1 MKKRTI
7 LGFFAVSILGL
18 WSCAGSGSDPVWG
31 GLPGPGRSDT
41 LQFFSREASFGM
53 DSGRLVA
60 PFLRRATSAGEVT
73 LFGTRNDESSPSS
86 IMQTA
91 VQAASRAEG
100 ATSRAVFDQEGRP
113 VRVTNSDDGLL
124 LSLEWSEASVAM
136 KFYSSTGM
144 YQAGA
149 TVPLTGELNPVKMTA
164 PAQGGI
170 YQGTLAGV
178 ADGIFSLEVTGA
190 DHGSTVSTA
199 ACSRCYEPGTRSQT
213 TDWLA
218 DFEALGGLTAASP
231 VNTFLQKSFGR
242 VFENGAAEGMAKVIR
257 AAFASGDTNATIYL
271 QSAPAFSAALTAHL
285 NVLDGIPTGLT
296 ESEYADRGIFVAA
309 EENSASAGYVLSTS
323 ITDPFNDSDPTF
335 VTGLAYSRD
344 WGTVPLQGSI
354 NGSGAFT
361 ALGSTSN
368 GGQVTLT
375 GTAQVTSGASGNWA
389 INSSAGG
396 GGGGGGGFNGNVTPP
411 GTCNVSSGSG
421 GQGGTIRT
429 FNMGQS
435 CGNIAFSYEMYGI
448 PDQAI
453 VTQGSAE
460 LFNTGG
466 LVSGSRT
473 VNLKLVG
480 GRSTT
485 VTVII
490 FAPRSGTAWDF
501 NIGCPNSPG
510 APLQTRENCEMPAN

>member
-1 MKKRTI
+1 MKKRI
-7 LGFFAVSILGL
+7 VIGFFAASVLGL
-18 WSCAGSGSDPVWG
+18 WSCAGNGANPLWG
-31 GLPGPGRSDT
+31 DTPGGGRVDI
-41 LQFFSREASFGM
+41 LQFFSREASFGH
-53 DSGRLVA
+53 DSGKLVA
-60 PFLRRATSAGEVT
+60 PLLRRFTSAGEVT
-73 LFGTRNDESSPSS
+73 VFGTRGEESDPSS
-86 IMQTA
+86 ILQVA

-100 ATSRAVFDQEGRP
+100 ATARAVFDQEGRP

-124 LSLEWSEASVAM
+124 LSLEWSETTVAM

-149 TVPLTGELNPVKMTA
+149 TVPLAGPLNPSQMTA
-164 PAQGGI
+164 PSQGGI

-178 ADGIFSLEVTGA
+178 SDGIFSLEVTGA
-190 DHGSTVSTA
+190 DDGSAVTTA
-199 ACSRCYEPGTRSQT
+199 ACSRCYEPGTRLQT
-213 TDWLA
+213 ADWFS
-218 DFEALGGLTAASP
+218 DFEALGGLTADSP
-231 VNTFLQKSFGR
+231 VNTFLKQSFGAR
-242 VFENGAAEGMAKVIR
+242 FADGTVEGMDKVIR
-257 AAFASGDTNATIYL
+257 AAFGPGNTNAAVYL
-271 QSAPAFSAALTAHL
+271 QSAQAFSAALVAHL
-285 NVLDGIPTGLT
+285 YVLEGIPTGLP
-296 ESEYADRGIFVAA
+296 EAEYVSRGIFTEA
-309 EENSASAGYVLSTS
+309 EEESGAAGYVLSTS
-323 ITDPFNDSDPTF
+323 ITDPFTDSDPTF

-354 NGSGAFT
+354 NGSGVFT
-361 ALGSTSN
+361 ALGSTSDGSQLN
-368 GGQVTLT
+368 LS
-375 GTAQVTSGASGNWA
+375 GTAQVTSGATGSWA
-389 INSSAGG
+389 ITSGG
-396 GGGGGGGFNGNVTPP
+396 GGGGGGGGLNGNVTPP
-411 GTCNVSSGSG
+411 GTCNASSGSG

-435 CGNIAFSYEMYGI
+435 CGEVAFSYEMYGI

-473 VNLKLVG
+473 TNLKLVG

-501 NIGCPNSPG
+501 SIGCPNSPN
-510 APLQTRENCEMPAN
+510 APLQTRENCEPPAN

>member
-1 MKKRTI
+1 MKKPTAI
-7 LGFFAVSILGL
+7 ALGAVAAIAL
-18 WSCAGSGSDPVWG
+18 WSCAGSSTDPVWG
-31 GLPGPGRSDT
+31 DSPDPSRPDT
-41 LQFFSREASFGM
+41 LEFFSREAAFGL

-60 PFLRRATSAGEVT
+60 PFLRRDTSAGEVT
-73 LFGTRNDESSPSS
+73 VFGTRGAASDPSS
-86 IMQTA
+86 ILQVA

-100 ATSRAVFDQEGRP
+100 ETARAVFDPEGRP

-124 LSLEWSEASVAM
+124 LSLEWSETSVAM
-136 KFYSSTGM
+136 KFYTSTGM

-149 TVPLTGELNPVKMTA
+149 TVPLTGPLNPTKRTA

-178 ADGIFSLEVTGA
+178 SDGIFSLEVTGA
-190 DHGSTVSTA
+190 DDGSAVA
-199 ACSRCYEPGTRSQT
+199 PVACSRCYEPGTRSQT
-213 TDWLA
+213 SDWLA
-218 DFEALGGLTAASP
+218 DFEALGGLVADNP
-231 VNTFLQKSFGR
+231 VNSFLKQNFGS
-242 VFENGAAEGMAKVIR
+242 VFQNGSAAGMEQVIR
-257 AAFASGDTNATIYL
+257 AAFGPGNTNATVYL
-271 QSAPAFSAALTAHL
+271 QSARSFSAALVAHL
-285 NVLDGIPTGLT
+285 YVLNGIPTGL
-296 ESEYADRGIFVAA
+296 SEADYASRGIFVAA
-309 EENSASAGYVLSTS
+309 QEESGSADYVLSTS
-323 ITDPFNDSDPTF
+323 ITDPFTDSDPTF

-354 NGSGAFT
+354 DGSGAFN
-361 ALGSTSN
+361 ALGSIST
-368 GGQVTLT
+368 GGQVRLN
-375 GTAQVTSGASGNWA
+375 GTAQVSSGATGNWTVT
-389 INSSAGG
+389 SSAGG
-396 GGGGGGGFNGNVTPP
+396 GGGGGGGLTGNVTPP
-411 GTCNVSSGSG
+411 GTCNASSGSG
-421 GQGGTIRT
+421 GRGGTIRT

-435 CGNIAFSYEMYGI
+435 CGNVAFSYEMYSI

-501 NIGCPNSPG
+501 NIGCPNTPG
-510 APLQTRENCEMPAN
+510 APAQFRENCELPAN